1 MLIDGSHRKWFV
13 ASVVIL
19 GLATVV
25 FTTYAL
31 GTPQGV
37 SGRRGFGL
45 VCGIIGFLFM
55 GFYVIAPIF
64 GVCPQGSCAA
74 VPM

>member
-1 MLIDGSHRKWFV
+1 MLIDGSHRKWFA
-13 ASVVIL
+13 ASVVVL

-25 FTTYAL
+25 FITYAL

-45 VCGIIGFLFM
+45 VCGIIGFIFM
-55 GFYVIAPIF
+55 
-64 GVCPQGSCAA
+64 
-74 VPM
+74 